1 MATDRRLKL
10 PEIPK
15 EPGVA
20 ISYAALAAFLVVF
33 IVGPLV
39 VVFLEPSSADWAR
52 VWATPRWRTATG
64 NTLSM
69 AFRSTATA
77 LLVGLVYA
85 IAVERGQLPG
95 KRFFELVPL
104 VLLVSPPFVGGLA
117 FIFLLGRNGLIT
129 SQWLGLE
136 ISLFGRPGL
145 WIAQTLSFFPVAFMI
160 LRSSLQS
167 IGGTL
172 DNAARGLGASRTRVL
187 FSVTI
192 PLLVPGLL
200 AAALFIGII
209 VLADFANPLLIG
221 GRYRVLATEVFS
233 QLTGWADTG
242 MSAALGIILLAPAAV
257 FFLLQ
262 QILSR
267 RTSGR
272 YVTVGAR
279 SSRLPQVGL
288 PGPLRV
294 LLFLFCLLVAAYT
307 VLTFVVIFAAAVVQL
322 WGINYTP
329 TLTHIQRS
337 LRHWPELRN
346 SLVFAASAAALCT
359 VVSSVS
365 AYLVHRC
372 RVPLSTGLDLATLLP
387 AGIPGTLYGVALV
400 TTFSRFLPGLSG
412 TAMLIVLA
420 MAASYIPV
428 GYRISSAALQQM
440 QMSLDDGA
448 RNLGAHRM
456 QVFRDITVPLTGN
469 ALFTTFAYA
478 FIRSIGTVSA
488 VVFLVSFDTMVSS
501 VIILN
506 LAEQSSWG
514 RAAALAS
521 MLVLI
526 TFAGLAVVRLVSGTK
541 WNRMFTR

>member
-1 MATDRRLKL
+1 MAADRRLTHPHIL
-10 PEIPK
+10 K

-20 ISYAALAAFLVVF
+20 ISYVALSVFLLFF

-39 VVFLEPSSADWAR
+39 VVFLEPGAADWAR
-52 VWATPRWRTATG
+52 VWTTPRWRTAIG

-85 IAVERGQLPG
+85 IAIERGNFPG
-95 KRFFELVPL
+95 KRIFELIPL
-104 VLLVSPPFVGGLA
+104 LLLVSPPFVGGLA
-117 FIFLLGRNGLIT
+117 FIFLLGRSGLIT
-129 SQWLGLE
+129 SSWLGLE
-136 ISLFGRPGL
+136 VSLYGRTGL

-167 IGGTL
+167 MGGTL
-172 DNAARGLGASRTRVL
+172 DNAARGLGAGRTRVL

-192 PLLVPGLL
+192 PLLVPGML

-233 QLTGWADTG
+233 QLTGWADSG
-242 MSAALGIILLAPAAV
+242 MSAALGIVLLLPAAV
-257 FFLLQ
+257 FFALQ
-262 QILSR
+262 QFLSR
-267 RTSGR
+267 RSHGR
-272 YVTVGAR
+272 YVTVGGR
-279 SSRLPQVGL
+279 SSQLPQVGL
-288 PGPLRV
+288 PAPLRI
-294 LLFLFCLLVAAYT
+294 LLFLFCLAVAAYT
-307 VLTFVVIFAAAVVQL
+307 LLTFFVIFAAAVVQL
-322 WGINYTP
+322 WGINYTL
-329 TLTHIQRS
+329 TLDHVRRS

-346 SLVFAASAAALCT
+346 SLVFALSAAALCT
-359 VVSSVS
+359 LVSSVS

-372 RVPLSTGLDLATLLP
+372 RVPFRTGLDLATLLP

-400 TTFSRFLPGLSG
+400 TSFARWYPALNG
-412 TAMLIVLA
+412 TALLIILA

-440 QMSLDDGA
+440 QVSLDDGA

-456 QVFRDITVPLTGN
+456 QVFRDITVPLTAN
-469 ALFTTFAYA
+469 ALFATFAYA

-526 TFAGLAVVRLVSGTK
+526 TFAGLALVRLISGTR